1 MPLSFN
7 PQEVVL
13 RESPASGEV
22 RCAHCQLLV
31 PVALIRDEQEPS
43 FCCSG
48 CETVFGL
55 LAGAGLEDYYTF
67 RERLGEAGRPVPE
80 QPGSESELDS
90 PAFAELYCSELPGG
104 LQKTQLLLEGVH
116 CAACLW
122 LVERLPRLE
131 PAVVSARLEMSRSR
145 VELVW
150 DPEQAKLGQLGRT
163 LTRMGYRPRPFRA
176 SAADE
181 LRRGELR
188 SLLVRI
194 GVAGASAGNVML
206 MAFALYS
213 GAVGMDE
220 ADTMSAETRRFFEVA
235 SLFVSLPALWAGS
248 LFFRGAWAS
257 LRTRTPHMDLPIA
270 LGIAV
275 GFLWGASAALWGQG
289 EIYFDSITA
298 LIFFLLIGR
307 YLQRRHQ
314 MAVSDAAELLHAVLP
329 GSVRILRPAIPGE
342 SERGVET
349 VAVSQVLAGNEV
361 LVESGEVVP
370 VDGRVL
376 EGHSSLDKSLLTGES
391 RGVTVKTGDSVYAGA
406 LNLGARLVVFA
417 EKAPAEARVAQ
428 LMQEVEQALHTRTP
442 LVGRADRI
450 AGVFTVSV
458 LGLALAAGLLW
469 SQVSVAAGVE
479 HALALL
485 IVACPCALGLATPLA
500 LSAGTRQAAEA
511 GMLVFSPEALE
522 RLGAPATLVFDKTGT
537 LTEGKLKVL
546 SWVGDRSL
554 GPFVLAVEKGATHPV
569 ARALVEFLEG
579 DDERLRLTSV
589 PSNLTDLMG
598 RGRSADFGGK
608 RLLVGAP
615 VHVLS
620 QATLP
625 QELQTELEVGQGPAS
640 PVLVAWEREVR
651 AIVWLGDAIRSDAVE
666 SLVKA
671 RRLGHRIQL
680 LSGDHD
686 KTAQAVAAEL
696 ARRCGDSQLFASVR
710 GSVTPEG
717 KLAAM
722 KTLQA
727 SGQLVVMVGD
737 GVNDAAALAQAD
749 VGVAVSGAAE
759 ASRLSADVFLAQS
772 GVARVVDLLEGARRV
787 LSTIR
792 RGMGFSLAY
801 NGVGIACAAAGVLGP
816 LEAAILMP
824 LSSLTVVTNA
834 YRSRSFRLPK
844 GASVRKAPQ

>member
-1 MPLSFN
+1 MPLSFG
-7 PQEVVL
+7 PQEYEERGVG
-13 RESPASGEV
+13 SQAEV
-22 RCAHCQLLV
+22 RCAHCQLIVPSALV
-31 PVALIRDEQEPS
+31 SAGHELS

-48 CETVFGL
+48 CETVYGL
-55 LAGAGLEDYYTF
+55 LAGAGLEDYYAF
-67 RERLGEAGRPVPE
+67 RERLGEEGRPVPE
-80 QPGSESELDS
+80 SPSGASELDS
-90 PAFAELYCSELPGG
+90 PAFSELYCSELPGG
-104 LQKTQLLLEGVH
+104 MQKTQLLLEGVH

-131 PAVVSARLEMSRSR
+131 PGVVSARLEMARSR
-145 VELVW
+145 VEIVW
-150 DPEQAKLGQLGRT
+150 DPNKAKLGQIGRT
-163 LTRMGYRPRPFRA
+163 LTSMGYRPRPFRA
-176 SAADE
+176 SAAEE

-188 SLLVRI
+188 SLLIRI

-213 GAVGMDE
+213 GAVGIDE

-275 GFLWGASAALWGQG
+275 GFLWGTSGALLGQG
-289 EIYFDSITA
+289 DIYFDSITA

-329 GSVRILRPAIPGE
+329 GSAQVLMPALPGG

-349 VAVSQVLAGNEV
+349 VAVSQLLAGNEV
-361 LVESGEVVP
+361 LVESGEVIP
-370 VDGRVL
+370 VDGRVV
-376 EGHSSLDKSLLTGES
+376 EGASSLDKSLLSGES
-391 RGVTVKTGDSVYAGA
+391 RGVQVAPGDSVEAGA

-417 EKAPAEARVAQ
+417 EKSPAEARVAQ
-428 LMQEVEQALHTRTP
+428 LMQEVEKALHTRTP

-450 AGVFTVSV
+450 AGGFTVSV
-458 LGLALAAGLLW
+458 LGLAVAAGLFW
-469 SQVSVAAGVE
+469 SSVSIAAGVE

-500 LSAGTRQAAEA
+500 LSAATRQAAEA

-537 LTEGKLKVL
+537 LTEGRLRVL
-546 SWVGDRSL
+546 SWSGDRSL
-554 GPFVLAVEKGATHPV
+554 SPFVLAVERGATHPV
-569 ARALVEFLEG
+569 ARALVNYLEN
-579 DDERLRLTSV
+579 EPEQPRIASLPAEVTEL
-589 PSNLTDLMG
+589 LG
-598 RGRSADFGGK
+598 RGRCAEFGGK
-608 RLLVGAP
+608 RLVVGSPAY
-615 VHVLS
+615 VLS
-620 QATLP
+620 VARVPEDLRL
-625 QELQTELEVGQGPAS
+625 ELKSGRGSAS
-640 PVLVAWEREVR
+640 PVLVAWEGEVR
-651 AIVWLGDAIRSDAVE
+651 AIVWLGDAVRDDAVE
-666 SLVKA
+666 SLIKA
-671 RRLGHRIQL
+671 RLLGHDIHL

-686 KTAQAVAAEL
+686 GTARSVAEEL
-696 ARRCGDSQLFASVR
+696 TRKSGLPQLFATVR
-710 GSVTPEG
+710 GSTTPEG
-717 KLAAM
+717 KLAAI
-722 KTLQA
+722 KELQ
-727 SGQLVVMVGD
+727 SDGRVVAMVGD
-737 GVNDAAALAQAD
+737 GVNDAGALAQAD

-759 ASRLSADVFLAQS
+759 ASRLSADVFLAQN
-772 GVARVVDLLEGARRV
+772 GVARVVDLLTGARRT

-792 RGMGFSLAY
+792 RGMAFSLAY

-816 LEAAILMP
+816 LEAAVLMP

-834 YRSRSFRLPK
+834 YRSRSFRSAT
-844 GASVRKAPQ
+844 GHAAQESAR